1 VTTLQS
7 KTSVGNQTYT
17 IIDCLN
23 NMKGAFSKDEALR
36 WGFYIQKSFIQN
48 GYNKD
53 IEKAMNDIL
62 AFHGVPPI
70 MALPDERHDG
80 DSGMPPTLINYIF
93 KTEFNQE
100 KLKHLWRWVKES
112 LIDNIC
118 YPYQYLSLLL
128 FLENHH
134 SVFLQKPHINNTD
147 LKNQMEAWFPEAKVK
162 CSSDAL
168 GTYRNG
174 YFDSEKFSYV
184 SWLNSNG
191 EPPIGYNSKKDQSLM
206 GFQALNKFCNDLEL
220 NLSGLKI

>member
-1 VTTLQS
+1 MTTLQS

-36 WGFYIQKSFIQN
+36 WGFCIQKSFIQN

-70 MALPDERHDG
+70 MALPDERPDG

-100 KLKHLWRWVKES
+100 KLKLLWRWVKEYS
-112 LIDNIC
+112 IDNIC

-128 FLENHH
+128 FLENHN
-134 SVFLQKPHINNTD
+134 SVFLIKPHLSNAD
-147 LKNQMEAWFPEAKVK
+147 MQNQMESWFPMTEVK
-162 CSSDAL
+162 CSADAL

-174 YFDSEKFSYV
+174 FFNSDSFRYA
-184 SWLNSNG
+184 SWLYSNG
-191 EPPIGYNSKKDQSLM
+191 EPSFDYEYKKDQSIV
-206 GFQALNKFCNDLEL
+206 GFQALNKLCNELEF
-220 NLSGLKI
+220 NLSELKK